1 MENPSIPKVALAL
14 SLLGALPFV
23 GLSVGISLEIA
34 NKDLLL
40 QPLFTYGAVV
50 LSFLGGIHWGLG
62 VSNAQTRPHVAYFL
76 YLLSV
81 SMALLAWGVLF
92 IAEPYLRLLA
102 YAFLYAVVWGID
114 SLLYGRKLIP
124 LWYFNLRGIVTP
136 IVVVSMYVAYF
147 SVI

>member
-1 MENPSIPKVALAL
+1 MENPSIPKLALAL

-62 VSNAQTRPHVAYFL
+62 VVNAQSRPHVAYFM

-92 IAEPYLRLLA
+92 ITESYLRLLA
-102 YAFLYAVVWGID
+102 YAFLYAVAWGID
-114 SLLYGRKLIP
+114 SVLYGRKLIP